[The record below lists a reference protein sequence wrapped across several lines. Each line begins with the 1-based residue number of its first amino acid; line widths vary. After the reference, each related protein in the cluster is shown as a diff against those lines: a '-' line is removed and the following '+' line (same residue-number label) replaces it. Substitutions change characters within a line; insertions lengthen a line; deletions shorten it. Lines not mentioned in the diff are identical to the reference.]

1 MQDMNSS
8 TGQRQKLIVGLGKTG
23 LSCARFLRARGE
35 SFRVMDSRFS
45 PPALGEFRREFP
57 DVDVAL
63 GGFSRDMLMD
73 ASEIVLS
80 PGVGLATPEIAEAAS
95 HGVPVVGD
103 IDIFSREARA
113 PVAAVTGSNG
123 KSTVVTLLGEMAR
136 EHGLHVGVG
145 GNLDGRA
152 SMPALD
158 LLRDESHQL
167 YVLELSSFQL
177 ETTQALNAEVA
188 AVLNVS
194 EDHLDRYS
202 NMDEYRAAKQRIFIG
217 CHQMVLNRDDQQ
229 TWPSPLPNAQRWT
242 YGLDQ
247 PDENGF
253 GVVTVDGQP
262 CLFHADTLIMPVS
275 ELQLM
280 GAHNIS
286 NALAA
291 FAIGHALHLSWDAMR
306 KVLRE
311 FAGLPHRC
319 QRLRTLR
326 GVSFFNDSKGTNV
339 HATVMAIASVAES
352 ISGQLVLIAGG
363 IGKGADFSPLLPMVK
378 RYVKQLV
385 LIGRD
390 APMLAEL
397 FEEVTPVALAED
409 LEQAVALAFDKAVS
423 GDAVLLSP
431 ACASFDMF
439 KDFSHRGRVFA
450 AAVEVLQ

>member
-1 MQDMNSS
+1 M
-8 TGQRQKLIVGLGKTG
+8 IVGLGKTG
-23 LSCARFLRARGE
+23 LSCARFLRAKGE
-35 SFRVMDSRFS
+35 LFRVMDSRFS

-73 ASEIVLS
+73 AAEIVLS
-80 PGVGLATPEIAEAAS
+80 PGVSLATPEIAEAVS

-103 IDIFSREARA
+103 IDIFSREALA
-113 PVAAVTGSNG
+113 PVAAITGSNG

-136 EHGLHVGVG
+136 GAGLHVGVG

-188 AVLNVS
+188 VILNIS
-194 EDHLDRYS
+194 EDHLDRYN
-202 NMDEYRAAKQRIFIG
+202 NMDEYRAAKQRIFNG
-217 CHQMVLNRDDQQ
+217 CHQMILNRDEPQ
-229 TWPSPLPNAQRWT
+229 TWPSPLPEAQRWT
-242 YGLDQ
+242 YGLDE
-247 PDENGF
+247 PDEDGF

-275 ELQLM
+275 ELQML

-291 FAIGHALHLSWDAMR
+291 FAVGHALKLPRDAMR

-319 QRLRTLR
+319 QRLRNLR
-326 GVSFFNDSKGTNV
+326 GVTFFNDSKGTNV
-339 HATVMAIASVAES
+339 HATMMAIDSVAES
-352 ISGQLVLIAGG
+352 ITGQVVLIAGG
-363 IGKGADFSPLLPMVK
+363 IGKGADFSPLVPVVRRHVK
-378 RYVKQLV
+378 GLV

-397 FEEVTPVALAED
+397 FDDVVPVILAED
-409 LEQAVALAFDKAVS
+409 MEQAVAIAFDKADN

-439 KDFSHRGRVFA
+439 SDFSHRGRVFA